1 MGNINSNEITVKVNV
16 SIKEMQEI
24 LINKGFKLS
33 DKFTCEDNY
42 FIPKDVD
49 IKSETIREIIKK
61 AIIIRKVRNDKVLV
75 FKKKNI
81 NEKKKNINENGDI
94 VEQEKFEC
102 DILDIDKAKKFL
114 EAIGY
119 KNVMDIF
126 EEDVCYSKDGLG
138 LALKNIKNGDNLM
151 EVETQNIEGFRTTK
165 ELKEKLLKLNLPID
179 TSNFFVKKA
188 EVELEKVI
196 NKTIKNN

>member
-1 MGNINSNEITVKVNV
+1 MGNVNSNEITVKVNV
-16 SIKEMQEI
+16 SIKEMEKI

-42 FIPKDVD
+42 FIPSNLD
-49 IKSETIREIIKK
+49 IKKKEIRDIIKK

-81 NEKKKNINENGDI
+81 NENGDI
-94 VEQEKFEC
+94 LEQEKFEC

-119 KNVMDIF
+119 KNIMNIF
-126 EEDVCYSKDGLG
+126 EEDICYSKDGLK
-138 LALKNIKNGDNLM
+138 LAFKDIKNGDILM
-151 EVETQNIEGFRTTK
+151 EVETQDIEGFRTTK

-196 NKTIKNN
+196 LGENNG

>member
-24 LINKGFKLS
+24 LIDKGFKLS
-33 DKFTCEDNY
+33 DEFTCEDNY
-42 FIPKDVD
+42 FIPSNLD
-49 IKSETIREIIKK
+49 IKKKEIRDIIKK

-75 FKKKNI
+75 F
-81 NEKKKNINENGDI
+81 KKKNINENGDI

-119 KNVMDIF
+119 KSIMNIF
-126 EEDVCYSKDGLG
+126 EKDICYSKDGLG

-151 EVETQNIEGFRTTK
+151 EVETRNIEGFRNTK

-179 TSNFFVKKA
+179 TNNFFVKKA

-196 NKTIKNN
+196 LGENNG

>member
-1 MGNINSNEITVKVNV
+1 MGNVNSNEITVKVNTNM
-16 SIKEMQEI
+16 KEIEEI
-24 LINKGFKLS
+24 LINKDFKLS
-33 DKFTCEDNY
+33 DEFTCEDNY

-81 NEKKKNINENGDI
+81 NENGDI
-94 VEQEKFEC
+94 LEQEKFEC

-119 KNVMDIF
+119 KNVMNISEKDI
-126 EEDVCYSKDGLG
+126 CYSKDGLK
-138 LALKNIKNGDNLM
+138 LAFKDIKNGDILM
-151 EVETQNIEGFRTTK
+151 EVETQDIEGFRTTK

-196 NKTIKNN
+196 LGENNG

>member
-1 MGNINSNEITVKVNV
+1 MGNVNSNEITVKVNV
-16 SIKEMQEI
+16 SIKEMEKI

-81 NEKKKNINENGDI
+81 NENGDI
-94 VEQEKFEC
+94 LEQEKFEC

-119 KNVMDIF
+119 KNIMNIF
-126 EEDVCYSKDGLG
+126 EEDICYSKDGLG

-151 EVETQNIEGFRTTK
+151 EVETQNIEGFRTVE

-179 TSNFFVKKA
+179 TGNFFVKKA

-196 NKTIKNN
+196 LGENNG

>member
-1 MGNINSNEITVKVNV
+1 MCDN
-16 SIKEMQEI
+16 
-24 LINKGFKLS
+24 
-33 DKFTCEDNY
+33 FTCEDNY
-42 FIPKDVD
+42 FIPKDTN
-49 IKSETIREIIKK
+49 IKSETIRDIIKK
-61 AIIIRKVRNDKVLV
+61 AIIIRQVGNDKVLV
-75 FKKKNI
+75 FKKK
-81 NEKKKNINENGDI
+81 KINENGDI

-102 DILDIDKAKKFL
+102 DILDIEKAKRFL

-119 KNVMDIF
+119 KNIMNIF

-151 EVETQNIEGFRTTK
+151 EIETEDIEGFRTIE

-188 EVELEKVI
+188 EVELKKVI

>member
-1 MGNINSNEITVKVNV
+1 MGNVNSNEITVKVNV
-16 SIKEMQEI
+16 SIKEMEKI

-42 FIPKDVD
+42 FIPSNLD
-49 IKSETIREIIKK
+49 IKKKEIRDIIKK

-81 NEKKKNINENGDI
+81 NENGDI
-94 VEQEKFEC
+94 LEQEKFEC

-119 KNVMDIF
+119 KNIMNIF
-126 EEDVCYSKDGLG
+126 EEDICYSKDGLG

-151 EVETQNIEGFRTTK
+151 EVETRNIEGFRNTK

-179 TSNFFVKKA
+179 TSNYFVKKA

-196 NKTIKNN
+196 LGENNG

>member
-1 MGNINSNEITVKVNV
+1 MGNVNSNEITVKVNV
-16 SIKEMQEI
+16 SIKEMEKI

-81 NEKKKNINENGDI
+81 NENGDI
-94 VEQEKFEC
+94 LEQEKFEC

-119 KNVMDIF
+119 KNVMNISEKDI
-126 EEDVCYSKDGLG
+126 CYSKDGLK
-138 LALKNIKNGDNLM
+138 LAFKDIKNGDILM
-151 EVETQNIEGFRTTK
+151 EVETQDIEGFRTTK

-196 NKTIKNN
+196 LGENNG

>member
-1 MGNINSNEITVKVNV
+1 MGNINSNEITVKINV

-24 LINKGFKLS
+24 LIDKGFKLS
-33 DKFTCEDNY
+33 DEFTCEDNY
-42 FIPKDVD
+42 FIPKDMD

-81 NEKKKNINENGDI
+81 NENGDI
-94 VEQEKFEC
+94 LEQEKFEC
-102 DILDIDKAKKFL
+102 DILDIEKAKKFL

-119 KNVMDIF
+119 KNVMNIF
-126 EEDVCYSKDGLG
+126 EEDICYSKDGLE
-138 LALKNIKNGDNLM
+138 LALKDIKNGDNLM

-165 ELKEKLLKLNLPID
+165 ELKEKLPKLNLPID

>member
-24 LINKGFKLS
+24 LIDKGFKLS
-33 DKFTCEDNY
+33 DEFTCEDNY
-42 FIPKDVD
+42 FIPSNLD
-49 IKSETIREIIKK
+49 IKKKEIRDIIKK

-75 FKKKNI
+75 F
-81 NEKKKNINENGDI
+81 KKKNINENGDI

-119 KNVMDIF
+119 KSIMNIF
-126 EEDVCYSKDGLG
+126 EKDICYSKDGLG
-138 LALKNIKNGDNLM
+138 LVLKNIKNGDNLM
-151 EVETQNIEGFRTTK
+151 EVETQNIEGFRNTK

-179 TSNFFVKKA
+179 TSNYFVKKA

-196 NKTIKNN
+196 LGENNG

>member
-1 MGNINSNEITVKVNV
+1 MGNVNSNEITVKVNTNM
-16 SIKEMQEI
+16 KEIEEI
-24 LINKGFKLS
+24 LINKDFKLS
-33 DKFTCEDNY
+33 DEFTCEDNY

-61 AIIIRKVRNDKVLV
+61 AIIIRQVRNDKVLV

-81 NEKKKNINENGDI
+81 NENGDI
-94 VEQEKFEC
+94 LEQEKFEC
-102 DILDIDKAKKFL
+102 DILDIEKAKKFL

-119 KNVMDIF
+119 KNVMNISEKDI
-126 EEDVCYSKDGLG
+126 CYSKDGLK
-138 LALKNIKNGDNLM
+138 LAFKDIKNGDNLM
-151 EVETQNIEGFRTTK
+151 EVETQDIEGFRTTK

-196 NKTIKNN
+196 LGENNG

>member
-1 MGNINSNEITVKVNV
+1 MGNVNSNEITVKVNTNM
-16 SIKEMQEI
+16 KEIEEI
-24 LINKGFKLS
+24 LINKDFKLS
-33 DKFTCEDNY
+33 DEFTCEDNY

-81 NEKKKNINENGDI
+81 NENGDI
-94 VEQEKFEC
+94 LEQEKFEC

-114 EAIGY
+114 EASGY
-119 KNVMDIF
+119 KNVMNISEKDI
-126 EEDVCYSKDGLG
+126 CYSKDGLK
-138 LALKNIKNGDNLM
+138 LAFKDIKNGDILM
-151 EVETQNIEGFRTTK
+151 EVETQDIEGFRTTK

-196 NKTIKNN
+196 LGENNG

>member
-1 MGNINSNEITVKVNV
+1 MGNVNSNEITVKVNTNM
-16 SIKEMQEI
+16 KEIEEI
-24 LINKGFKLS
+24 LINKDFKLS
-33 DKFTCEDNY
+33 DEFTCEDNY

-61 AIIIRKVRNDKVLV
+61 AIIIRQVRNDKVLV

-81 NEKKKNINENGDI
+81 NENGDI
-94 VEQEKFEC
+94 LEQEKFEC
-102 DILDIDKAKKFL
+102 DILDIEKAKKFL

-119 KNVMDIF
+119 KNVMNISEKDI
-126 EEDVCYSKDGLG
+126 CYSKDGLK
-138 LALKNIKNGDNLM
+138 LAFKDIKNGDNLM
-151 EVETQNIEGFRTTK
+151 EVETQDIEGFRTTK

>member
-16 SIKEMQEI
+16 SIKEMEKI
-24 LINKGFKLS
+24 LIDKGFKLS

-42 FIPKDVD
+42 FIPKDMD
-49 IKSETIREIIKK
+49 IKSETIRDIIKK
-61 AIIIRKVRNDKVLV
+61 AIIIRQVGNDKVLV

-81 NEKKKNINENGDI
+81 NENGDI
-94 VEQEKFEC
+94 LEQEKFEC
-102 DILDIDKAKKFL
+102 DILDIEKAKRFL

-119 KNVMDIF
+119 KNIMNIF

-151 EVETQNIEGFRTTK
+151 EVETEDIEGFRTIK

-196 NKTIKNN
+196 NKIMKNN

>member
-1 MGNINSNEITVKVNV
+1 MGNVNSNEITVKVNV
-16 SIKEMQEI
+16 SIKEMEKI

-42 FIPKDVD
+42 FIPSNLD
-49 IKSETIREIIKK
+49 IKKKEIRDIIKK

-81 NEKKKNINENGDI
+81 NENGDI
-94 VEQEKFEC
+94 LEQEKFEC

-119 KNVMDIF
+119 KNVMNISEKDI
-126 EEDVCYSKDGLG
+126 CYSKDGLK
-138 LALKNIKNGDNLM
+138 LAFKDIKNGDILM
-151 EVETQNIEGFRTTK
+151 EVETQDIEGFRTTK

-196 NKTIKNN
+196 LGENNG

>member
-1 MGNINSNEITVKVNV
+1 MGNVNSNEITVKVNV
-16 SIKEMQEI
+16 SIKEMEKI

-42 FIPKDVD
+42 FIPLNMN
-49 IKSETIREIIKK
+49 IKKESIRDIIKK
-61 AIIIRKVRNDKVLV
+61 AIIIRQVRNDKVLV

-81 NEKKKNINENGDI
+81 DQNGDI
-94 VEQEKFEC
+94 LKQQKFEC
-102 DILDIDKAKKFL
+102 NILDVNEAKRFL
-114 EAIGY
+114 EAVGY
-119 KNVMDIF
+119 KSVMNISEKDI
-126 EEDVCYSKDGLG
+126 CYSKDGLK
-138 LALKNIKNGDNLM
+138 LAFKDIKNGDILM
-151 EVETQNIEGFRTTK
+151 EVETQDIEGFRTTK

-196 NKTIKNN
+196 LGENNG

>member
-1 MGNINSNEITVKVNV
+1 MGNVNSNEITVKVNV
-16 SIKEMQEI
+16 SIKEMEKI

-81 NEKKKNINENGDI
+81 NENGDI
-94 VEQEKFEC
+94 LEQEKFEC

-119 KNVMDIF
+119 KNVMNIF
-126 EEDVCYSKDGLG
+126 EEDVCYSKDGLK
-138 LALKNIKNGDNLM
+138 LAFKDIKNGDILM
-151 EVETQNIEGFRTTK
+151 EVETQDIEGFRTTK

-196 NKTIKNN
+196 LGENNG

>member
-1 MGNINSNEITVKVNV
+1 MGNINSNEITVKVDTNM
-16 SIKEMQEI
+16 KEIEEI
-24 LINKGFKLS
+24 LINKDFKLS
-33 DKFTCEDNY
+33 DEFTCEDNY

-81 NEKKKNINENGDI
+81 NENGDI
-94 VEQEKFEC
+94 LEQEKFEC

-119 KNVMDIF
+119 KNVMNISEKDI
-126 EEDVCYSKDGLG
+126 CYSKDGLK
-138 LALKNIKNGDNLM
+138 LAFKDIKNGDILM
-151 EVETQNIEGFRTTK
+151 EVETQDIEGFRTTK
-165 ELKEKLLKLNLPID
+165 ELKEKLL
-179 TSNFFVKKA
+179 
-188 EVELEKVI
+188 
-196 NKTIKNN
+196 

>member
-1 MGNINSNEITVKVNV
+1 MGNINSNEITVKINV

-33 DKFTCEDNY
+33 DEFTCEDNY
-42 FIPKDVD
+42 FIPKDTN

-81 NEKKKNINENGDI
+81 NEK
-94 VEQEKFEC
+94 
-102 DILDIDKAKKFL
+102 
-114 EAIGY
+114 AIGY
-119 KNVMDIF
+119 KNIMNIF
-126 EEDVCYSKDGLG
+126 EEDICYSKDGLG

-151 EVETQNIEGFRTTK
+151 EVETQNIEGFRTVE

>member
-1 MGNINSNEITVKVNV
+1 MGNINSNEITVKVNTNM
-16 SIKEMQEI
+16 KEIEEI
-24 LINKGFKLS
+24 LINKDFKLS
-33 DKFTCEDNY
+33 DEFTCEDNY
-42 FIPKDVD
+42 FIPLNMN
-49 IKSETIREIIKK
+49 IKKESIRDIIKK
-61 AIIIRKVRNDKVLV
+61 AIIIRQVRNDKVLV
-75 FKKKNI
+75 FKKK
-81 NEKKKNINENGDI
+81 KINENGDI

-119 KNVMDIF
+119 KSIMNIF

-151 EVETQNIEGFRTTK
+151 EVETEDIEGFRTIK

-196 NKTIKNN
+196 NKIMKNN